1 MAAPLLARNARR
13 TQRELGWLERGFTV
27 RALRRDL
34 RAAGFAEVRRFF
46 QGSAPYEGWKL
57 GPQVARLVG
66 ARLAAAP
73 QHHIWLA
80 ARRG

>member
-1 MAAPLLARNARR
+1 MRWAGWLIAAP
-13 TQRELGWLERGFTV
+13 V

-34 RAAGFAEVRRFF
+34 AAASPRCGGSS
-46 QGSAPYEGWKL
+46 GSAPYEGWKL
-57 GPQVARLVG
+57 GPQVAGSSVH
-66 ARLAAAP
+66 ASAAP